1 MSLVVKKEWCI
12 LGIKI
17 KSLLIGIMLSS
28 VYGGIAF
35 YTTLLKGTGIET
47 LFISSGV
54 LLVPVGAA
62 FLWVLES
69 TGIVSDPGMGGGIL
83 IFVLSSYV
91 FWFIVFSL
99 LSYFGIKKYA
109 AYKNH

>member
-1 MSLVVKKEWCI
+1 
-12 LGIKI
+12 
-17 KSLLIGIMLSS
+17 MLSS
-28 VYGGIAF
+28 AYGSIAF

-47 LFISSGV
+47 LFISSGA

-62 FLWVLES
+62 ILWLLES
-69 TGIVSDPGMGGGIL
+69 IGLVSDPGMGGGLL
-83 IFVLSSYV
+83 IFALSSYV
-91 FWFIVFSL
+91 LWVIIFSL